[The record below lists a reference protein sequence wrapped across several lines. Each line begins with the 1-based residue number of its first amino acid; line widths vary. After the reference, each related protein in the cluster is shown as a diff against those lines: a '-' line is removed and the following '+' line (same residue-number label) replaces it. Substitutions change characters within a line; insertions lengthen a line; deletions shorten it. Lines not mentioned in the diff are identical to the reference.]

1 MEVQYPDLK
10 FFVGLAVILCIDP
23 IWLYVS
29 SKFSIYPIA
38 DEDRQSII
46 ISFGLIPW
54 VVLALAIAMS
64 RPKTI
69 GEAALFGFLLGLMSY
84 LFYNGTEASFSKRWR
99 SLKTMGCDVAWGSVL
114 CTLASVLTYLC
125 TLSESSTTVSTSIA
139 GIVIFGVVMSIV
151 AMDVQ
156 KEKRSIGSNTS

>member
-84 LFYNGTEASFSKRWR
+84 LFYNGTEASFS
-99 SLKTMGCDVAWGSVL
+99 
-114 CTLASVLTYLC
+114 
-125 TLSESSTTVSTSIA
+125 TTVSTSIA